1 MPAGATGGP
10 PQRIGTPMTTTTD
23 TALLDRP
30 TGPTPGDPAT
40 GGTVTATTELV
51 PRGAFDLARSIG
63 FGFGQREA
71 RAGDVLRLGFVV
83 EATGTPVARAVRQD
97 AAGTLGLEV
106 TAAGPAVDADAVARQ
121 VARVLSVD
129 IDATGWDDLGRDA
142 GPASLLG
149 RLRAAQP
156 GLRPPLFHSAYEAA
170 AWSVLSARRPHQPM
184 AALRERLSRA
194 HGTVLAVAGEEVAV
208 FPTPTRLL
216 AVESFPSLPQI
227 KLDRLHGVA
236 RAALAGELDTA
247 ALRALDPAEAVTRL
261 RRLDGIGPFYAE
273 LVVVRALGHTDVVP
287 TVEPTVLE
295 LAGRLTGAPG
305 PLTAAA
311 YAELAE
317 GWRPWRTWASVAL
330 RAAGPSLLDPA
341 TAAGTRPEPAIA
353 DTGAGH
359 R

>member
-1 MPAGATGGP
+1 
-10 PQRIGTPMTTTTD
+10 MTTTTD
-23 TALLDRP
+23 TARLDRTADPAP
-30 TGPTPGDPAT
+30 TGPTAT
-40 GGTVTATTELV
+40 AELV

-71 RAGDVLRLGFVV
+71 RAGDVLRLGFVL
-83 EATGTPVARAVRQD
+83 EATATPVAVAVRQD
-97 AAGTLGLEV
+97 GAGALHLEV
-106 TAAGPAVDADAVARQ
+106 TPAGPVVDADTVARQ

-129 IDATGWDDLGRDA
+129 VDATGWDDLARDA

-149 RLRAAQP
+149 RLHAAQP

-208 FPTPTRLL
+208 FPTPAQLL
-216 AVESFPSLPQI
+216 AVESFPSLPRI

-247 ALRALDPAEAVTRL
+247 ALRALDPAEALVRL

-305 PLTAAA
+305 PLTVAA
-311 YAELAE
+311 YTELAE
-317 GWRPWRTWASVAL
+317 AWRPWRTWASVAL
-330 RAAGPSLLDPA
+330 RAAGPALLGSLPA
-341 TAAGTRPEPAIA
+341 GVAPPGPAPADRPGVE
-353 DTGAGH
+353 H